1 MGLVTAA
8 AIVGGASIVSGLMQA
23 EAQGNIAEAQGS
35 AAERMRREA
44 LAFAAPTAQELENIS
59 KQVALY
65 DRMYS
70 QQTAVIDQLTK
81 QMVDTYGPAIME
93 QGKQFFKQLQGEAS
107 GVVKSFDSQRS
118 RQREQLRQQLIE
130 RMGPG
135 ALTSSAGVNALNDFD
150 QKTSDMRAGIEE
162 QSLNN
167 AVNRLG
173 SLQQTQGAAGS
184 TVFNAYSGMSNL
196 LNNIQTGM
204 GNIQSRQVNAATLSA
219 QPIIGTAGAEYVS
232 QMGTAKAIGE
242 GFSQAGK
249 IYAMGKMFGGGKVT
263 PDTGGFEPQGFDYNI
278 DQNLGYTPQQNPN
291 VSLLGGEPTFGDFT
305 FNP

>member
-1 MGLVTAA
+1 MAIGTGTALLIAGTAA
-8 AIVGGASIVSGLMQA
+8 AAGTVASGAMQA
-23 EAQGNIAEAQGS
+23 SAQGKIAAAQGS
-35 AAERMRREA
+35 AAERMRQEA
-44 LAFAAPTAQELENIS
+44 LVFAAPTAQELENLS

-70 QQTAVIDQLTK
+70 QQTAVIDQL
-81 QMVDTYGPAIME
+81 
-93 QGKQFFKQLQGEAS
+93 
-107 GVVKSFDSQRS
+107 
-118 RQREQLRQQLIE
+118 
-130 RMGPG
+130 
-135 ALTSSAGVNALNDFD
+135 
-150 QKTSDMRAGIEE
+150 EE

-196 LNNIQTGM
+196 LSNIQTGM

-219 QPIIGTAGAEYVS
+219 QPIIGTAGSQYVS

-249 IYAMGKMFGGGKVT
+249 LASNYLMYDAL
-263 PDTGGFEPQGFDYNI
+263 TGG
-278 DQNLGYTPQQNPN
+278 
-291 VSLLGGEPTFGDFT
+291 
-305 FNP
+305 